1 MADGGAPGMVFLKPN
16 MPGIPLLDQ
25 SNYTVWRMRMR
36 ITAEHLGLWDAF
48 VNVLPQPLSQADAER
63 DRRGKAFIGMHCSDL
78 FMFHVE
84 QATSAKAAWDILI
97 ALNAASSS
105 ARKLLLRQKMVGFK
119 MSAREGVLEY
129 FTKAS
134 QLRSDLAAAEEPM
147 SDNQAVHMILAGLPA
162 RFNTTVQILQNNVVL
177 SPTECLAKLLVAEQM
192 LDARE
197 EEPPTAYFSRSGGG
211 AGGGGGAKR
220 RWDGDS
226 SRGAQQGGGTRVPDP
241 QLLVV
246 VVVAV
251 VVVVRGLVSLALPKV
266 GSKVHAGSA

>member
-1 MADGGAPGMVFLKPN
+1 
-16 MPGIPLLDQ
+16 
-25 SNYTVWRMRMR
+25 MR

-129 FTKAS
+129 FTRAS

-147 SDNQAVHMILAGLPA
+147 SDNQVVHMILAGLHSHYGKA
-162 RFNTTVQILQNNVVL
+162 TKVLQR
-177 SPTECLAKLLVAEQM
+177 PTKDLQ
-192 LDARE
+192 R
-197 EEPPTAYFSRSGGG
+197 PTNR
-211 AGGGGGAKR
+211 
-220 RWDGDS
+220 
-226 SRGAQQGGGTRVPDP
+226 
-241 QLLVV
+241 LVV
-246 VVVAV
+246 WYKLYYKCGNPIFVAQFVVHLLHVYYKWQV
-251 VVVVRGLVSLALPKV
+251 CSSL
-266 GSKVHAGSA
+266 